1 MNGTKKFLNT
11 PPSPLPNQVYISL
24 GLIQLEKILKV
35 LKFIEMW
42 PRCLINFCFPQTERR
57 LSSVECYKRKAVSES
72 QLQANDFYLPPY
84 ILSLSPSNLKIHL
97 VVKPGTSPCVPQFQ
111 QRLDT
116 GAHQVFKHQCH
127 ILALNITEN
136 RCHIQ

>member
-24 GLIQLEKILKV
+24 GLIQLEKNLESTKIYRNVAKV
-35 LKFIEMW
+35 F
-42 PRCLINFCFPQTERR
+42 NFCFPQTERR
-57 LSSVECYKRKAVSES
+57 LSSVECYKWKAVSES
-72 QLQANDFYLPPY
+72 QLQANNFYLPPY
-84 ILSLSPSNLKIHL
+84 IFSLSPSNLKIHL

-111 QRLDT
+111 QRLDI
-116 GAHQVFKHQCH
+116 GAYQVFKYQCH
-127 ILALNITEN
+127 ILALNIIEN